1 MKLTDDVKQRKQKHF
16 KQYRTAKQK
25 LTNKESL
32 VRFLHRGKPLFR
44 VVKVGSIGLPNQI
57 TKIPSEYVI
66 LEQFREIHVII
77 SRRGLDW

>member
-1 MKLTDDVKQRKQKHF
+1 MF
-16 KQYRTAKQK
+16 KPLNVQFNVT
-25 LTNKESL
+25 
-32 VRFLHRGKPLFR
+32 LFR